1 MSIHLILIVNVVII
15 ARKYKTIGII
25 PMATL
30 NTGLGW
36 VAGDA
41 ERILVAVGIGV
52 SEYTINEMIVCMNEL
67 GGMSSTLVS
76 TVRGLLSDYDSA
88 VTVEKTVNTGADG
101 GKTLVKADVLEWET
115 NKGGRYEAITIE
127 KRRNVNDLLT
137 IFSFCPIVDA
147 RMGSQGTMLYRS

>member
-1 MSIHLILIVNVVII
+1 
-15 ARKYKTIGII
+15 
-25 PMATL
+25 MATL

-36 VAGDA
+36 VAGDV
-41 ERILVAVGIGV
+41 ERILVAIGIGV
-52 SEYTINEMIVCMNEL
+52 SEYTINEMTVCANEL
-67 GGMSSTLVS
+67 GGMSSTLVA
-76 TVRGLLSDYDSA
+76 TVRGLLADYDAA

-137 IFSFCPIVDA
+137 IFAFCPIVDG
-147 RMGSQGTMLYRS
+147 MLGSQSTRLLRS

>member
-1 MSIHLILIVNVVII
+1 M
-15 ARKYKTIGII
+15 GII

-36 VAGDA
+36 VAGDV
-41 ERILVAVGIGV
+41 ERILVAIGIGV
-52 SEYTINEMIVCMNEL
+52 SEYTINEMTVCANEL
-67 GGMSSTLVS
+67 GSMSSTLVS
-76 TVRGLLSDYDSA
+76 TVRGLLADYDAA
-88 VTVEKTVNTGADG
+88 VTVEKTVITGADG

-137 IFSFCPIVDA
+137 IFSFCPIVDG
-147 RMGSQGTMLYRS
+147 MLGSQSTRLLRS

>member
-1 MSIHLILIVNVVII
+1 MSIHLILIVNVDII

-52 SEYTINEMIVCMNEL
+52 SEYTINEMIVCCNEL

-76 TVRGLLSDYDSA
+76 TVRGLLADYDTA
-88 VTVEKTVNTGADG
+88 VTKEKTLNTGDDG

-115 NKGGRYEAITIE
+115 NKGGKYEAIVTE
-127 KRRNVNDLLT
+127 KKRNIGDLLT

-147 RMGSQGTMLYRS
+147 RLGSQGTMLYRS